1 MIDRELLKK
10 VNRIHIQTS
19 RVVNDIMAGE
29 YKSVFKG
36 RGMEFSEVRQY
47 FPGDDIR
54 KIDWNVTAR
63 AGEPFVKRFEEEREL
78 TVMLLVDMSAS
89 GTFGTG
95 ERTRNEL
102 SAEICALLAFSAI
115 RNNDR
120 VGLIIFTDRIE
131 MVIPPKKGKKHVL
144 RLIREVLAFRPQGC
158 GTDISAALE
167 YLNLVCRR
175 HSVTFLISDFI
186 DSGFERAIRITSKR
200 HDLIPVRI
208 IDPREKEM
216 PRIGILSLQD
226 AETGECI
233 AINTNDRNTQ
243 RAYTMLFQKYDTS
256 VRDLFRSLD
265 ILEVM
270 VWTNKS
276 YVDPLVRFFKQRES
290 RIRR

>member
-54 KIDWNVTAR
+54 QIDWNVTAR

-89 GTFGTG
+89 GDFGTA
-95 ERTRNEL
+95 ETPRNDL

-115 RNNDR
+115 KNNDR

-144 RLIREVLAFRPQGC
+144 RLIREVLAFRPQGR

-175 HSVTFLISDFI
+175 HSVSFLISDFI
-186 DSGFERAIRITSKR
+186 DNGFERAIRITSKR

-208 IDPREKEM
+208 IDPRETEM
-216 PRIGILSLQD
+216 PRIGIIRLQD

-233 AINTNDRNTQ
+233 DINTSDRNTQ
-243 RAYTMLFQKYDTS
+243 RAYKMLFQKYDTS
-256 VRDLFRSLD
+256 VQDLFRSLD

-270 VWTNKS
+270 VWTNHS
-276 YVDPLVRFFKQRES
+276 YVDPLVRFFKKRER